1 LPDGG
6 FAAPA
11 NARRTYQGDNM
22 PGLSTLHA
30 RLAVAAAGLA
40 LAGGIAAALPGTALA
55 YPHGG
60 PPAGHVY
67 VDDNTAGA
75 NTVAGFA
82 RSANGSLTALPGS
95 PFKIG
100 GTGAGTGIPSQGA
113 VQFAGHGRFLL
124 AVDAGSNQIS
134 VLRIARDGSLD
145 PAAGGPV
152 ASGGEDPVSIAVH
165 GDLVEVANAGA
176 DGTNLAGFR
185 LTRNGT
191 LVPAPSSNATLP
203 AGSQPGDVLFNA
215 TGTRLVTTLVASSQI
230 ASFSV
235 TWNGRLIAAPGSPY
249 PAQGLG
255 PFGSEFRPTDPDQL
269 FVTNAHNG
277 TGLGTVSA
285 FEDRWDGTLAPIGNS
300 PYADEQTAPCWLTIS
315 PDGRYLYAV
324 NTGSGT
330 ITSYTIEPN
339 GTLQLD
345 TSTTVASQGG
355 VGAVDAALNP
365 EGTALYVNESRIDA
379 VGEFAVRGARL
390 TELPGSPV
398 ALPVGATP
406 AGVAVN

>member
-1 LPDGG
+1 
-6 FAAPA
+6 
-11 NARRTYQGDNM
+11 M
-22 PGLSTLHA
+22 PGLTTVHA

-40 LAGGIAAALPGTALA
+40 LAGGTAAALPGAALA
-55 YPHGG
+55 DPHGG
-60 PPAGHVY
+60 PRAGHVY
-67 VDDNTAGA
+67 LDDNTAGA
-75 NTVAGFA
+75 NTVAGFT
-82 RSANGSLTALPGS
+82 RNANGSLTTLPGS
-95 PFKIG
+95 SFKVG
-100 GTGAGTGIPSQGA
+100 GAGTGAGIASQGA
-113 VQFAGHGRFLL
+113 VQFADHGRFLL

-134 VLRIARDGSLD
+134 VLRIERDGSLD
-145 PAAGGPV
+145 PVAGGPV
-152 ASGGEDPVSIAVH
+152 ASGGGDPVSIAVH

-176 DGTNLAGFR
+176 VGTDLAGFR
-185 LTRNGT
+185 LTRDGT

-203 AGSQPGDVLFNA
+203 AGSQPGDVLFNG
-215 TGTRLVTTLVASSQI
+215 TGTKLVTTLVASSQI

-235 TWNGRLIAAPGSPY
+235 GWNGRLIAAAGSPY

-255 PFGSEFRPTDPDQL
+255 PFGSEFRPTDPNQL
-269 FVTNAHNG
+269 FVTNAHNGG

-285 FEDRWDGTLAPIGNS
+285 FEDRWDGALASIGNS
-300 PYADEQTAPCWLTIS
+300 PYGDDQTAPCWLTIS
-315 PDGRYLYAV
+315 PNGRYLYAV

-330 ITSYTIEPN
+330 ITSYTIESD
-339 GTLQLD
+339 GTLVLD

-379 VGEFAVRGARL
+379 VGEFAVKGAQL

-406 AGVAVN
+406 AGITVN